1 MFDTLTSRMELRGWL
16 EAETAF
22 RIGAGRSSEVLG
34 TDLPVVRD
42 AQDKPYIPGS
52 SFKGGGEALQGGQ

>member
-1 MFDTLTSRMELRGWL
+1 MELRGWL